1 MQAGIFSEL
10 QNGKTVPVTQEMV
23 WRAYKSLRNKGKQ
36 HGLDVESQRTYE
48 DRLKDNLYILWNR
61 LSSGSYF
68 PPPVREVV
76 IPKVRGRGDR
86 KLGIAPLSDKVGQ
99 MVVKQ
104 LLEPRLEA
112 IFHDSSYGY
121 RPGRGAHNALRE
133 VRKNCFSHGWVLDLD
148 IEGFF
153 DNIDHNLLMEA
164 VAQHVEEKWIL
175 MYIRRW
181 LSAPMELPDGTLK
194 HRECKGTPQGGV
206 LSPLLA
212 NLFLHYVLDKWLSI
226 HYEGLKFERYADDV
240 IIHCDSEEEAQNLLG
255 AIKSR
260 LGVCKLRLN
269 EEKTQIVYC
278 KSYKMKESYPRRQ
291 FEFLGY
297 SFQPRELFFAKNKR
311 EIGFT
316 PAISRQSASKITK
329 AIRETRILKQTET
342 SLGLIAQ
349 TLNVKLRGWINYY
362 GQYRRFEL
370 KRVFAHLD
378 KRLMKWLRK
387 KYKRLKGSEKKAR
400 LSLQSIRRNYPELFE
415 HWRLGL
421 SIVGR

>member
-1 MQAGIFSEL
+1 
-10 QNGKTVPVTQEMV
+10 MV
-23 WRAYKSLRNKGKQ
+23 SRAYKALRNKGKRS
-36 HGLDVESQRTYE
+36 GIDVASMQSYDEC
-48 DRLKDNLYILWNR
+48 LKDNLYILWNR

-76 IPKVRGRGDR
+76 IPKGRGRGDR

-104 LLEPRLEA
+104 LLEPRLES

-121 RPGRGAHNALRE
+121 RPGRGTHNALRE
-133 VRKNCFSHGWVLDLD
+133 VRKNCFSQGWVIDLD
-148 IEGFF
+148 IKGFF
-153 DNIDHNLLMEA
+153 DNIDHNLLMKS
-164 VAQHVEEKWIL
+164 VAQHVEEKWIR
-175 MYIRRW
+175 MYIERW
-181 LSAPMELPDGTLK
+181 LKAPIELSDGTLK
-194 HRECKGTPQGGV
+194 HREGKGTPQGGV

-212 NLFLHYVLDKWLSI
+212 NLFLHYVLDKWLSL

-240 IIHCDSEEEAQNLLG
+240 IIHCDSEGKAQELLS
-255 AIKSR
+255 ALRAR
-260 LGVCKLRLN
+260 LESCKLSLN

-278 KSYKMKESYPRRQ
+278 KSYKRKENYPNRQ

-297 SFQPRELFFAKNKR
+297 SFQPREIFFANNKR
-311 EIGFT
+311 ELGFT
-316 PAISRQSASKITK
+316 PAISRPSASKITE

-378 KRLMKWLRK
+378 RRLMKWLRK
-387 KYKRLKGSEKKAR
+387 KYKRLKGSRKKAWIKLR
-400 LSLQSIRRNYPELFE
+400 EIRRSYPSLFE

-421 SIVGR
+421 STVNR